1 MGSLRYI
8 VRVTMISTN
17 VVLTISTCF
26 FCSIH
31 AMTINDES
39 FEDKF
44 NSSRSMNEDIKCATE
59 FFVSRAKRD
68 VRLWRRGVV
77 PFRYDDSISREDKRV
92 FEISMSLI
100 EKKTCLRFY
109 PARNAERPHILIQRQ
124 CQCGQEEKDG
134 RKCFRGG
141 FTNGFGEAVP
151 RRLVIGSVCFRR
163 NTLDILATHELFHAL
178 GVHHTQKRYDRNSYI
193 KVLEENIQEKAL
205 SQYSICRSCK
215 IYGIPYNC
223 MSIMH
228 YRDHGFAIRRG
239 LKTMIPR
246 SPNCDLT
253 SRIRE
258 IPETDFQLLR
268 NMYVQ

>member
-1 MGSLRYI
+1 
-8 VRVTMISTN
+8 MIGTN
-17 VVLTISTCF
+17 IVLTLSMWF

-44 NSSRSMNEDIKCATE
+44 NSSRSMNEDMKCATD
-59 FFVSRAKRD
+59 FFVSRAMRD
-68 VRLWRRGVV
+68 VRLWRRGIV
-77 PFRYDDSISREDKRV
+77 PFRFDSSISREDKRV

-100 EKKTCLRFY
+100 EKMTCLRFY
-109 PARNAERPHILIQRQ
+109 PARNTRKPHILIQRQ
-124 CQCGQEEKDG
+124 CQCGQQEKDG

-141 FTNGFGEAVP
+141 FTNGLGEGVP

-163 NTLDILATHELFHAL
+163 NTLNILATHELFHAL
-178 GVHHTQKRYDRNSYI
+178 GVPHTQKRHDRKHYI
-193 KVLEENIQEKAL
+193 KVLEKNIQEEGL

-215 IYGIPYNC
+215 TYHIPYNC

-228 YRDHGFAIRRG
+228 YRDYDFAIRRG
-239 LKTMIPR
+239 AKTMIPL
-246 SPNCDLT
+246 SPNCDLS
-253 SRIRE
+253 SRIQE

-268 NMYVQ
+268 KMYKCSKM